1 MQFTAFR
8 AVIGRLVASVPRLPR
23 LWKGTLQALETKLG

>member
-8 AVIGRLVASVPRLPR
+8 AVIGRLVASVPRLPQ